1 MSLLRNITSG
11 LRSLFR
17 KEQVDRE
24 LDEELR
30 AYQEMAAD
38 EKMKDGMSRKEAV
51 RAVRLECGSLEVSK
65 EIVRSS
71 GWESFLETYWQDLRY
86 GLRVLRKSPG
96 FSAVAIL
103 TLALGI
109 GANTAI
115 FSLLDALVFRDV
127 SVPHPEQ
134 IVRFGVH
141 PPDDP
146 STEVS
151 LPMFKEFS
159 RSQKVFAATFGL
171 WSDII
176 ASVEINGAFSQADL
190 VAVTG
195 NYYSELGALP
205 EIGRLIAPEDVN
217 LDTTETTQVAV
228 LDYGFWQRHYG
239 GTRDVIGKTTKIEDV
254 PFMIIGVTREG
265 FKGLSA
271 EAAPE
276 IVIPLTAE
284 PLVYP
289 SSDVTW
295 SWFGAMARLKPGVRL
310 EQAQAQL
317 ETLWPEIQKA
327 QTPANGTPAE
337 LARYRSLSVKVESRE
352 KGGSYVRTHFANP
365 LYVLL
370 AIAGMVL
377 LVACV
382 NLASLMLARA
392 SSRSHEMAVR
402 AALGA
407 GRARIARQ
415 MLTESVMLSL
425 TGTVAGFGFAHWT
438 SHALSD
444 FILGQIYSIPAQLN
458 LALDWRIL
466 GFTAGIAIFTGVLCG
481 LATAFRATREDPNAA
496 LQHSSRTLGRGT
508 GRLGGRLIVSQV
520 ALSVVL
526 LMGAGLFM
534 GTLKNL
540 REANPGFRTHSL
552 LDVGIFPK
560 PNAYKNLDL
569 VSYYHQLTDRIAA
582 LPGVD
587 SAGMI
592 RTGPGNILEWTENM
606 RVAGT
611 NTEGFTADFDLVTPG
626 AFRALGIAV
635 LSGRSFDWQDD
646 DHAAHVAIV
655 SKNLAEELFPRG
667 GAIGRHLDV
676 TSNPKWQN
684 LEVVGV
690 VSDASLYDIR
700 KDRPPTLYVAS
711 TQYGEFMKWPTLLVQ
726 TSMPPAAIAGA
737 LRQTVESLGHE
748 YISSINSVE
757 QSIDRSILQERITA
771 MLSAFFGALALLLA
785 AIGLYGLMAYAV
797 TQRTREIGIRMAL
810 GAKPSGVLKTV
821 LRQTL
826 VLVGA
831 GVAIGLPCALA
842 ATRLIGHMLYGVS
855 PNDPLT
861 LAWVVGALFAVGAL
875 AGYLPARRAM
885 RVDPMVALRYE

>member
-24 LDEELR
+24 LEEELR
-30 AYQEMAAD
+30 AYQEMAAA
-38 EKMKDGMSRKEAV
+38 ETMKNGMSRKEAL
-51 RAVRLECGSLEVSK
+51 RAVRLERGSLEVSK
-65 EIVRSS
+65 EIVRSG
-71 GWESFLETYWQDLRY
+71 GWEFFVETCWQDLRY
-86 GLRVLRKSPG
+86 GLRVLRKWPG
-96 FSAVAIL
+96 FTAVAVL

-115 FSLLDALVFRDV
+115 FSLLDALVFRDA

-141 PPDDP
+141 TPDDP

-159 RSQKVFAATFGL
+159 RSQKIFAATFGL
-171 WSDII
+171 WGDII

-205 EIGRLIAPEDVN
+205 EIGRLIAPQDVN

-239 GTRDVIGKTTKIEDV
+239 GTRDVIGKTIKIEDV
-254 PFMIIGVTREG
+254 PFVIIGVIREG

-317 ETLWPEIQKA
+317 EALWPEIQKE
-327 QTPANGTPAE
+327 QTPTNGTPAE
-337 LARYRSLSVKVESRE
+337 LARYRSLTVKVESRE

-365 LYVLL
+365 LYVLF
-370 AIAGMVL
+370 AIAGLVL
-377 LVACV
+377 LLACV
-382 NLASLMLARA
+382 NLASLMLARS

-402 AALGA
+402 VALGA
-407 GRARIARQ
+407 GHVRIVRQ

-425 TGTVAGFGFAHWT
+425 AGTVAGFGFAHWT

-458 LALDWRIL
+458 LAPDWRIL
-466 GFTAGIAIFTGVLCG
+466 GFTAGIAIFTGVLFG
-481 LATAFRATREDPNAA
+481 LAPAFRATREDPNAA

-508 GRLGGRLIVSQV
+508 GLGARLIVLQV

-526 LMGAGLFM
+526 LMGAGLFVR
-534 GTLKNL
+534 TLKEL

-552 LDVGIFPK
+552 LDVGISPK

-587 SAGMI
+587 SAGMV

-606 RVAGT
+606 RIAGT
-611 NTEGFTADFDLVTPG
+611 DTEGFTADFAMVMPG
-626 AFRALGIAV
+626 AFRALGMAL
-635 LSGRSFDWQDD
+635 LSGRTFDWQDD

-655 SKNLAEELFPRG
+655 SKNLAEKLFPSG
-667 GAIGRHLDV
+667 NAIGRHIDV
-676 TSNPKWQN
+676 TSDPKWQN
-684 LEVVGV
+684 LEVIGV

-700 KDRPPTLYVAS
+700 KDRPPTLYVPC
-711 TQYGEFMKWPTLLVQ
+711 TQYREFMKWPTLLVQ

-748 YISSINSVE
+748 YIVSIKSVE
-757 QSIDRSILQERITA
+757 QNIDRSILQERITA
-771 MLSAFFGALALLLA
+771 ILSAFFGALALLLA

-810 GAKPSGVLKTV
+810 GAKRSSVLKAV
-821 LRQTL
+821 LRETL

-842 ATRLIGHMLYGVS
+842 ATRLIAHMLYGLS
-855 PNDPLT
+855 PNDPVT
-861 LAWVVGALFAVGAL
+861 LGCAVGALLAVGLL

-885 RVDPMVALRYE
+885 KVDPLVALRYE